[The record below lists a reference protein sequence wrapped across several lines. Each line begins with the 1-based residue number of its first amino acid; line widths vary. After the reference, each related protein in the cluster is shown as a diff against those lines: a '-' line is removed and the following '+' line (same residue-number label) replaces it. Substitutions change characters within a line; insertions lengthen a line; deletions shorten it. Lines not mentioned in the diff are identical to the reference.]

1 MRYMSLVLFSLAAAL
16 SLPAAS
22 QDPPGRVGRLAY
34 TQGPVSVYQD
44 PELGWDKAYVN
55 SPVTSENS
63 VWTEPGSRA
72 ELRVGATAIRLDG
85 GTQLDIAR
93 LDDGLIDA
101 TVMSG
106 TVNVR
111 VRYKESNES
120 FSMSTPHAR
129 FLLQTDGRYRIDV
142 EPESDESRLTV
153 FSGDAA
159 METSRGRV
167 RVAAGKAVV
176 VYGGYSQYVFEDAR
190 DSSFDRW
197 ALARDGQW
205 QDSVSRRYVSTE
217 MTGYEDLDRYGEWA
231 QEPDLG
237 PIWYPRVTVGWT
249 PYRNGHWS
257 YVRPW
262 GWTWIDD
269 EPWGYAPSH
278 YGRWV
283 FVRDRWAWHPGQ
295 RVTRPVW
302 APALVGWIGGSNWN
316 VGVSSGGPA
325 VGWYPLSPWERYE
338 PWYRSN
344 RSYNDRVNVAVRNS
358 PPRQW
363 EGRGDDPRR
372 WNRDRGTTVVQSDVL
387 TNRRQVQGAM
397 VNVAPNTI
405 RNQPV
410 LPPAQVQQTLPQGS
424 AVSRFRAQ
432 QAPAPGPMA
441 NPAARAP
448 APSAPM
454 ANPAG
459 RAPAPSAPVV
469 GGAAAGAAAAASIVR
484 PDFSRR
490 ALPAPPAPAPANQP
504 PTQQA
509 APGQPVNPLN
519 PAARGDEG
527 ARRMREAQQQQLQQQ
542 QLQQQQSQQQQA
554 QQREAQQ
561 REAQQQQ
568 RTRDAQ
574 QQQQLQ
580 QQQAQQRE
588 AQQREAQQQQQR
600 ARDAQQQQQL
610 QQQQAQQREA
620 QQREAQQQ
628 QQRAREA
635 QQQQQLQQQQAQ
647 QREAQQR
654 EAQQQQQRAREAQQQ
669 QQLQQQQAQQRE
681 AQQRE
686 AQQRAAQQAQQAQQA
701 QAQERAARE
710 AAQQAQQQQQRAA
723 QQAQQAQERAA
734 REATQQAQ
742 QQQQRAA
749 QQAQQ
754 AQERAAREAQQAQ
767 KDKEKDKEK
776 DKPEDKR

>member
-1 MRYMSLVLFSLAAAL
+1 MRFMTLALFSLAAAL
-16 SLPAAS
+16 SLAAAS
-22 QDPPGRVGRLAY
+22 QEPPGRVGRLAY

-55 SPVTSENS
+55 SPITSENS

-72 ELRVGATAIRLDG
+72 ELRVGATAVRLDG

-93 LDDGLIDA
+93 LDDGEMDA
-101 TVMSG
+101 AVMRG

-111 VRYKESNES
+111 VRYKQGNER
-120 FSMSTPHAR
+120 FSISTPHAR
-129 FLLQTDGRYRIDV
+129 FLLETDGRYRIDV
-142 EPESDESRLTV
+142 EAESDESRLTV

-159 METSRGRV
+159 MESSRGRV

-190 DSSFDRW
+190 DSRFDRW
-197 ALARDGQW
+197 ALARDEQL
-205 QDSVSRRYVSTE
+205 QDSISRRYVSTE
-217 MTGYEDLDRYGEWA
+217 VTGYEDLDRYGEWA

-237 PIWYPRVTVGWT
+237 PIWYPRVTAGWT

-338 PWYRSN
+338 PWYRAN
-344 RSYNDRVNVAVRNS
+344 RSYTDRVNVAVRNS

-372 WNRDRGTTVVQSDVL
+372 WNRDRGTTVVQRDVL
-387 TNRRQVQGAM
+387 TDRRPVQGAM
-397 VNVAPNTI
+397 VSVAPNTI

-410 LPPAQVQQTLPQGS
+410 LPPAQVQQALPQGS
-424 AVSRFRAQ
+424 DVSRYRAQ
-432 QAPAPGPMA
+432 QAPAPAPMANPAARVPAPSAPMA

-448 APSAPM
+448 APSAP
-454 ANPAG
+454 
-459 RAPAPSAPVV
+459 VV
-469 GGAAAGAAAAASIVR
+469 GGAAGVAAAIVR

-490 ALPAPPAPAPANQP
+490 AMPAPPAPAPANQP

-509 APGQPVNPLN
+509 VPGQPVNPLN

-527 ARRMREAQQQQLQQQ
+527 VRRMREAQQQQLQQQ

-561 REAQQQQ
+561 REAQQREAQQQQQ
-568 RTRDAQ
+568 RARDTQQQQERAQREAQQRDAQQREAQQQQQRARDAQ
-574 QQQQLQ
+574 QQQERAQRD
-580 QQQAQQRE
+580 AQQRE

-600 ARDAQQQQQL
+600 ARDAQL
-610 QQQQAQQREA
+610 QQERARETQLQAQQREA
-620 QQREAQQQ
+620 
-628 QQRAREA
+628 
-635 QQQQQLQQQQAQ
+635 
-647 QREAQQR
+647 
-654 EAQQQQQRAREAQQQ
+654 
-669 QQLQQQQAQQRE
+669 
-681 AQQRE
+681 
-686 AQQRAAQQAQQAQQA
+686 
-701 QAQERAARE
+701 
-710 AAQQAQQQQQRAA
+710 QQRAA

-734 REATQQAQ
+734 REAAQAQ

-749 QQAQQ
+749 PQAQEQQQRAAQQ

-767 KDKEKDKEK
+767 QPQNREARGANRERAAAEKDKEKEKDKE
-776 DKPEDKR
+776 DKK